1 MVNPQNPENLLVDFR
16 EKWLGKA
23 KIAHPDE
30 YEDSGK
36 ALDTL
41 IQTIIN
47 DWSGAEPFFLLE
59 PILNI
64 LLENQYKFDNQG
76 LEVIRE
82 DVVNFLKNDES
93 FKNEVKKHFE
103 ALGIS
108 PKSQYSDHPILRH
121 FLKEPPPPR
130 PPLPIKLIFIVIIVV
145 LGLGSVGLWIYF
157 NRLDPIFSLC
167 ESDFKYYKSIS
178 CGNDQLSNFSKL
190 SNQER
195 KIFLRNLQTDFEK
208 KRNPSTLIAYN
219 NAKILQDIQSRSLQV
234 EDVYPI
240 AVAIPLSDAEGAV
253 EAGQHILSGIAK
265 KQDELNNSLG
275 DKKLFIIISDDE
287 NKENKAKE
295 ISKKLSENLKILGV
309 IGPYSSSNLA
319 DVLPIYTDKQVPLIS
334 PTVTAA
340 MKDIK
345 DDKSLKGFFKKQEEK
360 KTFFFKTSEDTDA
373 SIRISLDYLKKQGYK
388 QLIIFADDED
398 LYGLSLLQRLRE
410 QSKNQF
416 SIVEYKNSDFISL
429 RRNAGLTITKIT
441 QDLIGKYGTQ
451 KDETAILYLQGAYKD
466 EKDTAS
472 SKGKLIRVLE
482 ANQGAFLVVGSN
494 TVRRKELFEDVEN
507 NHKILNQLV
516 VMQPWFTLKDSQ
528 EFEQYQDFW
537 KSEDIINW
545 GYVMGYDATQVL
557 LYAIAN
563 RANKSQYP
571 TRQEIQQV
579 LTSNL
584 IQNKNCADK
593 DKLGITDGIL
603 TTNITFNGSDRCPN
617 NKSDYVLIKPV
628 EIKLGTW
635 QWQVAYKDVKQ

>member
-1 MVNPQNPENLLVDFR
+1 MVNPQNPANLLVDFR
-16 EKWLGKA
+16 EKWLGQA

-30 YEDSGK
+30 YEESEK

-47 DWSGAEPFFLLE
+47 YWSGAEPFFLLE

-64 LLENQYKFDNQG
+64 LLENQYQFDNQG

-82 DVVNFLKNDES
+82 DVVNFLKNDQS
-93 FKNEVKKHFE
+93 FKDEVEKHFE
-103 ALGIS
+103 ALGTS

-121 FLKEPPPPR
+121 FLDEPPR
-130 PPLPIKLIFIVIIVV
+130 PPLPIKLIFIVVIVV
-145 LGLGSVGLWIYF
+145 LGLGSVGLWMVL
-157 NRLDPIFSLC
+157 RQLPSIFSLC

-195 KIFLRNLQTDFEK
+195 KNFLRNLQTDFEK

-240 AVAIPLSDAEGAV
+240 AVAIPLSDAEGAA

-275 DKKLFIIISDDE
+275 DKKLFIIIADDE

-295 ISKKLSENLKILGV
+295 ISKNLSENLKILGV
-309 IGPYSSSNLA
+309 IAPYSSSNLA

-345 DDKSLKGFFKKQEEK
+345 DDKSLKGFFKKQEGK

-373 SIRISLDYLKKQGYK
+373 SIRISLDYLKKEGYK

-398 LYGLSLLQRLRE
+398 LYSLSLLQRLRE

-429 RRNAGLTITKIT
+429 RRNAGTTITKIT
-441 QDLIGKYGTQ
+441 QDLIGKYGAQ
-451 KDETAILYLQGAYKD
+451 KDETAILYLKGAYKD
-466 EKDTAS
+466 EQDTAS

-482 ANQGAFLVVGSN
+482 VNQGAFLVVGSN

-507 NHKILNQLV
+507 NPKILNQLV
-516 VMQPWFTLKDSQ
+516 VPQPWFPLKDSK
-528 EFEQYQDFW
+528 EVEQYQDFW

-545 GYVMGYDATQVL
+545 NYVMGYDATQVL
-557 LYAIAN
+557 LYAIAH

-571 TRQEIQQV
+571 AREEIPDV
-579 LTSNL
+579 LNSNS

-593 DKLGITDGIL
+593 DKVGITDGIL
-603 TTNITFNGSDRCPN
+603 TTNITFNGSDRCSN

>member
-1 MVNPQNPENLLVDFR
+1 MQ
-16 EKWLGKA
+16 
-23 KIAHPDE
+23 
-30 YEDSGK
+30 
-36 ALDTL
+36 TL
-41 IQTIIN
+41 P
-47 DWSGAEPFFLLE
+47 S
-59 PILNI
+59 
-64 LLENQYKFDNQG
+64 
-76 LEVIRE
+76 
-82 DVVNFLKNDES
+82 ES
-93 FKNEVKKHFE
+93 VF
-103 ALGIS
+103 
-108 PKSQYSDHPILRH
+108 
-121 FLKEPPPPR
+121 
-130 PPLPIKLIFIVIIVV
+130 
-145 LGLGSVGLWIYF
+145 
-157 NRLDPIFSLC
+157 
-167 ESDFKYYKSIS
+167 
-178 CGNDQLSNFSKL
+178 
-190 SNQER
+190 
-195 KIFLRNLQTDFEK
+195 
-208 KRNPSTLIAYN
+208 
-219 NAKILQDIQSRSLQV
+219 
-234 EDVYPI
+234 
-240 AVAIPLSDAEGAV
+240 
-253 EAGQHILSGIAK
+253 
-265 KQDELNNSLG
+265 
-275 DKKLFIIISDDE
+275 
-287 NKENKAKE
+287 
-295 ISKKLSENLKILGV
+295 
-309 IGPYSSSNLA
+309 
-319 DVLPIYTDKQVPLIS
+319 
-334 PTVTAA
+334 
-340 MKDIK
+340 
-345 DDKSLKGFFKKQEEK
+345 
-360 KTFFFKTSEDTDA
+360 
-373 SIRISLDYLKKQGYK
+373 DYLKKQGYK

-603 TTNITFNGSDRCPN
+603 TTNITFNGSESLPN

-628 EIKLGTW
+628 EIKLGAW